1 MGQEPNT
8 SQQTSEKSK
17 LKELSMSE
25 KLLCLRISKGKSQ
38 SVDIVAHLKNKSQG
52 AQNTAHLDNPI
63 CKVTMAETNMSHEHL
78 AKRSTHAPRVKP
90 DAIHLHL
97 NKSM

>member
-1 MGQEPNT
+1 MGQEANT

-17 LKELSMSE
+17 LKEASVFE
-25 KLLCLRISKGKSQ
+25 KLLCQRTSKGKSQ
-38 SVDIVAHLKNKSQG
+38 SVYIMAHLKANLKVHES
-52 AQNTAHLDNPI
+52 TTHLDNPI
-63 CKVTMAETNMSHEHL
+63 CKVTMAETNLSHEHL

-90 DAIHLHL
+90 DAIHLYL